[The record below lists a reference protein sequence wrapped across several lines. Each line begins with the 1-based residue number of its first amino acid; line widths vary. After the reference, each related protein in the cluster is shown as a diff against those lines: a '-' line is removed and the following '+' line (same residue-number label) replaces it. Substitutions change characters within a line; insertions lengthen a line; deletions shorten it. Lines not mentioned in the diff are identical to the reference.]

1 MTNPHSRPLDP
12 PPLSEPA
19 GGQEAAEAPGPIP
32 ASAVETVLFGEGVL
46 PLGGAGL
53 AAGLEPNQGAFERL
67 GAQAA
72 IRADGLSATDRPN
85 ANPSS
90 HAHSSAGPCAIAPS
104 AMNRSATDRSAS
116 DRSATDFN
124 PSPSAE
130 SSGLEILERVAAEAT
145 VLDGVPWQDPASGL
159 AASSSDSSPSDSSV
173 SPEASAPSSTSGP
186 PTAEMKDLAPPP
198 APLAPPASPPAPPA
212 APPGAA
218 AENDDDAFPG
228 EVEMTLVDHLEEL
241 RRRLLR
247 SLLAL
252 LIAAAGCLLAVK
264 PLVRLLEVPAQGIR
278 FLQLA
283 PGEFLFV
290 SLKVAGY
297 AGLVLA
303 LPWILFESLAWV
315 LPGLT
320 RRERRLVAPAVA
332 GSSLLFL
339 AGLAFA
345 WWALVPAALR
355 FLVSYGADVVEPLW
369 SIERY
374 LDFVLL
380 LMVATA
386 LAFQLPVLQ
395 LLLGALG
402 ILDAVAMLAA
412 WRWVVL
418 VSALAGAVLTPSTDP
433 VTMLLLSGAI
443 TALYLIGVGLVALV
457 GRRRPDRA

>member
-1 MTNPHSRPLDP
+1 MSNSDPSPWLPPATEEAWEHSEASAARGLPLEEGPAVTAPGATDPNATGLAATAPEATNPGATPENAADDPALQLDRAAP
-12 PPLSEPA
+12 PPIAAASALDLPA
-19 GGQEAAEAPGPIP
+19 PADPDAEAP
-32 ASAVETVLFGEGVL
+32 
-46 PLGGAGL
+46 
-53 AAGLEPNQGAFERL
+53 EPDSRPW
-67 GAQAA
+67 
-72 IRADGLSATDRPN
+72 ADQDA
-85 ANPSS
+85 
-90 HAHSSAGPCAIAPS
+90 
-104 AMNRSATDRSAS
+104 
-116 DRSATDFN
+116 
-124 PSPSAE
+124 
-130 SSGLEILERVAAEAT
+130 
-145 VLDGVPWQDPASGL
+145 DPASSPTGSPTAPPL
-159 AASSSDSSPSDSSV
+159 AA
-173 SPEASAPSSTSGP
+173 APG
-186 PTAEMKDLAPPP
+186 
-198 APLAPPASPPAPPA
+198 
-212 APPGAA
+212 
-218 AENDDDAFPG
+218 DDNAFPG
-228 EVEMTLVDHLEEL
+228 EVEMTMVEHLEEL

-247 SLLAL
+247 CLLAL
-252 LIAAAGCLLAVK
+252 VIAAAGCLLAVK
-264 PLVRLLEVPAQGIR
+264 PLVRLLELPAQGIR

-283 PGEFLFV
+283 PGEFLLV

-303 LPWILFESLAWV
+303 LPWMLFEALAFV

-332 GSSLLFL
+332 GSTLLFL

-345 WWALVPAALR
+345 WWALLPAALR
-355 FLVSYGADVVEPLW
+355 FLVSYGADVVEPIW

-402 ILDAVAMLAA
+402 LLDAATMLAA

-433 VTMLLLSGAI
+433 LTMLLLSGAI

-457 GRRRPDRA
+457 GRPRPRLDQA

>member
-1 MTNPHSRPLDP
+1 
-12 PPLSEPA
+12 
-19 GGQEAAEAPGPIP
+19 
-32 ASAVETVLFGEGVL
+32 
-46 PLGGAGL
+46 
-53 AAGLEPNQGAFERL
+53 
-67 GAQAA
+67 
-72 IRADGLSATDRPN
+72 
-85 ANPSS
+85 
-90 HAHSSAGPCAIAPS
+90 
-104 AMNRSATDRSAS
+104 MNDI
-116 DRSATDFN
+116 
-124 PSPSAE
+124 PSPATAGSA
-130 SSGLEILERVAAEAT
+130 LTPV
-145 VLDGVPWQDPASGL
+145 
-159 AASSSDSSPSDSSV
+159 
-173 SPEASAPSSTSGP
+173 
-186 PTAEMKDLAPPP
+186 APPP
-198 APLAPPASPPAPPA
+198 PAERNPDDEFPA
-212 APPGAA
+212 
-218 AENDDDAFPG
+218 
-228 EVEMTLVDHLEEL
+228 EVEMSLVDHLEEL

-247 SLLAL
+247 SLLVVVV
-252 LIAAAGCLLAVK
+252 AAAACLALVR

-297 AGLVLA
+297 AGLTLA
-303 LPWILFESLAWV
+303 LPWILFEVLGFV

-332 GSSLLFL
+332 GSTVLFA

-380 LMVATA
+380 LMVTTA

-402 ILDAVAMLAA
+402 LIDSRRMLSA

-418 VSALAGAVLTPSTDP
+418 ASALAGAVLTPSTDP
-433 VTMLLLSGAI
+433 VTMLLLGGAI
-443 TALYLIGVGLVALV
+443 TALYLVGVGLVLLSEQV
-457 GRRRPDRA
+457 RPPREA